1 MTMTAT
7 RTDVFDRV
15 VCCINDSAGSRVALN
30 QAAAVLSPAG
40 SLAIVTVV
48 KLPLTYSAYGGAMIQ
63 HDLERDAGRLLDEA
77 SSVCAGA
84 RTELLYGG
92 VVERVVTELE
102 DVDATLAVVG
112 GHHHHRPV
120 GVLLGSTATRL
131 VHRAP
136 CSVLVARP
144 AMEAFPRQIV
154 VGDDGSETA
163 ARAVAAAYELAHR
176 HDAHLRHVL
185 TGSLPPSRVQVP
197 NVEADVVEDPRHL
210 HESLV
215 EASALADL
223 VVIGRY
229 GRGAAAVRSESE
241 RLAHDAACSV
251 LVVG

>member
-1 MTMTAT
+1 MTLTAT

-15 VCCINDSAGSRVALN
+15 VCCISDSAGSRVALH
-30 QAAAVLSPAG
+30 QAAAVLSPVG

-48 KLPLTYSAYGGAMIQ
+48 KLPLTYSAYGGAMTQ
-63 HDLERDAGRLLDEA
+63 RDLERDAGHLLDEA
-77 SSVCAGA
+77 AGVCPGA
-84 RTELLYGG
+84 RTELLYGS
-92 VVERVVTELE
+92 VVERVVIELE
-102 DVDATLAVVG
+102 DVKATLAVVG
-112 GHHHHRPV
+112 GHHHRRSV
-120 GVLLGSTATRL
+120 GTLLGSTATRL

-163 ARAVAAAYELAHR
+163 IRAVAAAYELAHR

-185 TGSLPPSRVQVP
+185 TGLLPASPVP
-197 NVEADVVEDPRHL
+197 FLNVEADVVEDSRRL

-229 GRGAAAVRSESE
+229 GRGASAVRSESE